1 MPYEK
6 KDIAVLALNFEEITI
21 GQNSTFEHV
30 ITESDVQAFAKL
42 TGDFNPL
49 HTDPEFAK
57 STVFQKQVVHGML
70 SASFISTVIGTS
82 LPGSGALWMSQTLE
96 FVKPAFIGDKIS
108 VRAKVKQKSSST
120 RIVILDVAVY
130 NQNKELLVR
139 GESSVKLLELTIK
152 DQTRVEHKK
161 KVVLVLGGSGG
172 IGEVV
177 SKQLAIEGYTVVIN
191 YHNSESNAN
200 NVVNLINKSGGNSFA
215 VRADVANEQ
224 EVTSMFEQ
232 IERSLG
238 VVDAVVHCSSPNN
251 EPRSIEDLEWADIQ
265 DQIDVNL
272 KGAFNVSKRA
282 LPHMVKNSSGVLIF
296 IGTIFT
302 KGVPPTQ
309 QARYIVAKA
318 ALIAFGKCLA
328 VEYGPSNI
336 RVNTVSPGMTQTRM
350 IANIAE
356 KVKMLTKMQTPLR
369 KLAIPEEVA
378 DTVLFLISDRSSHI
392 TGQNI
397 HISGGAV
404 MS

>member
-6 KDIAVLALNFEEITI
+6 KDIKILTLDFEEITV

-30 ITESDVQAFAKL
+30 ITEGDVQAFANL

-49 HTDPEFAK
+49 HTDSEFAK
-57 STVFQKQVVHGML
+57 TTMFQKQVVHGML
-70 SASFISTVIGTS
+70 SASFISTIIGTS

-108 VRAKVKQKSSST
+108 VKAKVKQKSPST
-120 RIVILDVAVY
+120 RIVILEVAVY
-130 NQNKELLVR
+130 NQNNELLIR
-139 GESSVKLLELTIK
+139 GESSVKLLELTVR
-152 DQTRVEHKK
+152 DQARMERKK
-161 KVVLVLGGSGG
+161 KVVLILGGSGG
-172 IGEVV
+172 IGEVI
-177 SKQLAIEGYTVVIN
+177 SKQLAIEGYKVVIN
-191 YHNSESNAN
+191 FHNSENNAN
-200 NVVNLINKSGGNSFA
+200 YVVDLINKSGGDSIA
-215 VRADVANEQ
+215 IKADVANNQ
-224 EVTSMFEQ
+224 EVAAMFDQ
-232 IERSLG
+232 IERAFG
-238 VVDAVVHCSSPNN
+238 AVEAVVHCASPNN
-251 EPRSIEDLEWADIQ
+251 EPRTIENLEWLDIQ

-282 LPHMVKNSSGVLIF
+282 LPSMITNNSGVLIF

-336 RVNTVSPGMTQTRM
+336 RVNTVSPGMTQTTM
-350 IANIAE
+350 ISNIAE

-369 KLAIPEEVA
+369 KLAIPEEIA
-378 DTVLFLISDRSSHI
+378 DTVLFLVSDRSSHI

-397 HISGGAV
+397 HVSGGAV